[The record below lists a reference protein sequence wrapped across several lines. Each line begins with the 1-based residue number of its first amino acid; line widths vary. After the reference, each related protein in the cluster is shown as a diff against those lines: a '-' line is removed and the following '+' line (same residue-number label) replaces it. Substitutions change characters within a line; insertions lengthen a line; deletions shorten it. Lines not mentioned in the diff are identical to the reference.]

1 MATLVRRLGLWSSIG
16 LVIGITIGGGIFRTP
31 AGIATRV
38 PDPMWM
44 MGVWIL
50 GGLIVLCGALAFAE
64 LSASMPET
72 GGMYVY
78 LREGWGRPYAFLYGW
93 AQLVLIRAA
102 ALGGISSVF
111 GEYFL
116 RVIGVDPALHP
127 AWADYLA
134 AGAIL
139 FAGVTNIVGVQFG
152 ALFAGLSTIAKF
164 GALTILVLASFL
176 MGGGVGA
183 SFENFQSTGAAVD
196 AGLFGLALISVMWAY
211 DGFAD
216 LTFASGEVKD
226 PQRNL
231 PRAIIIGTLLIIL
244 IYLTANAAYLYVSP
258 IGILAKSRL
267 ISADTMGAL
276 FGQAGVSFV
285 SVIVMI
291 STFGSL
297 MGSMLASPR
306 IFFAMADDR
315 MLFAPIARV
324 HPTWKTPHV
333 AISLACVL
341 GVAMVMT
348 QTFEQLTDTFVL
360 AMWPFYALSVAA
372 IYTLRRSQPNLNRP
386 YKVVGYPFVPAVFI
400 AAALY
405 LVVNALVTDP
415 TWTSI
420 TFGVVLLGLPVYY
433 VWFRTPVQDGRS
445 AR

>member
-1 MATLVRRLGLWSSIG
+1 MTKLVRSLGLWSCIG
-16 LVIGITIGGGIFRTP
+16 LVIGITIGGGIYRTP
-31 AGIATRV
+31 AGIADRV

-44 MGVWIL
+44 MGVWVL
-50 GGLIVLCGALAFAE
+50 GGLIVLCGALSFAE

-78 LREGWGRPYAFLYGW
+78 LREGWGRPYGFLYGW

-111 GEYFL
+111 GEYLL
-116 RVIGVDPALHP
+116 RVLGYDPSLYP
-127 AWADYLA
+127 RGADYLA
-134 AGAIL
+134 AGAIVI
-139 FAGVTNIVGVQFG
+139 AGVTNIIGVRLG
-152 ALFAGLSTIAKF
+152 ALFAGLSTITKF
-164 GALTILVLASFL
+164 GALTLLVLTSFL
-176 MGGGVGA
+176 MGGQVGA
-183 SFENFQSTGAAVD
+183 SATNLASNGAAIN
-196 AGLFGLALISVMWAY
+196 AGVFGLALISVMWAY

-231 PRAIIIGTLLIIL
+231 PRAVIIGTLMIIA
-244 IYLTANAAYLYVSP
+244 IYLLANAAYLYINP
-258 IGILAKSRL
+258 IGVMAKSRL
-267 ISADTMGAL
+267 IAADTMGAL
-276 FGQAGVSFV
+276 FGRAGVSFIAV
-285 SVIVMI
+285 VVMI

-315 MLFAPIARV
+315 LLFEPIARV

-333 AISLACVL
+333 AIGLATVL

-372 IYTLRRSQPNLNRP
+372 IYRLRKSQPHLQRP
-386 YKVVGYPFVPAVFI
+386 YKVVGYPVVPAVFI
-400 AAALY
+400 MAAIY
-405 LVVNALVTDP
+405 LIVNALVNDP
-415 TWTSI
+415 MWTGI
-420 TFGVVLLGLPVYY
+420 TFGVVLAGLPVYY
-433 VWFRTPVQDGRS
+433 AAFRRDNR
-445 AR
+445 